1 MTKQRDAGHRQVR
14 MLDVARH
21 ANVSHMTVS
30 RVLRAPETVS
40 EPTRQAVQAAIRQTG
55 YVHNHL
61 ASSLASNRSRI
72 VAAIIPSITH
82 SSLEPTIES
91 LMATLRAE
99 GLHLLLGTSGETDAQ
114 EAALI
119 EAMLAQRPC
128 ALFLHN
134 THHTPAARAAVL
146 NARIPVV
153 EGGDL
158 VRAPLDVCISYSN
171 RAAARAMTLHLAA
184 QGYQRIAIASVAS
197 QANER
202 SRQRL
207 LGYRDGLKA
216 AGLSRDA
223 ALIVETGPG
232 FGGGAS
238 AARQIIAAGQGT
250 DALFCSTGILA
261 LGALQEFRRHGWDV
275 PGRIGLAGYDDND
288 LMAAALPPVTAVR
301 VPRAQVGV
309 LAAHALLQRLSGK
322 PFRKVTDIGFEI
334 QARSSTLRDQA
345 PSGCVGS
352 GEG

>member
-1 MTKQRDAGHRQVR
+1 

-40 EPTRQAVQAAIRQTG
+40 EATRQAVQAAIRQTG

-99 GLHLLLGTSGETDAQ
+99 GLHLLLGTSGETEAQ

-128 ALFLHN
+128 AMFLHN
-134 THHTPAARAAVL
+134 TQHTPAARAAVL

-171 RAAARAMTLHLAA
+171 RAAARAMTLHLAG
-184 QGYQRIAIASVAS
+184 QGYRRIAIASVAS

-207 LGYRDGLKA
+207 MGYRDGLRA
-216 AGLSRDA
+216 AGLPRSA
-223 ALIVETGPG
+223 ALVIEAGPG
-232 FGGGAS
+232 FGGGAA
-238 AARQIIAAGQGT
+238 AARRIIEAQPEV

-261 LGALQEFRRHGWDV
+261 LGALQELRRHGWDV

-288 LMAAALPPVTAVR
+288 LMAAALPSMTAVG
-301 VPRAQVGV
+301 VPRAQIGQ
-309 LAAHALLQRLSGK
+309 LAACALLQRLSGQ
-322 PFRKVTDIGFEI
+322 PFQTVTDVGFEI
-334 QARSSTLRDQA
+334 QARASTQRVSSSHPIPRLA
-345 PSGCVGS
+345 
-352 GEG
+352 